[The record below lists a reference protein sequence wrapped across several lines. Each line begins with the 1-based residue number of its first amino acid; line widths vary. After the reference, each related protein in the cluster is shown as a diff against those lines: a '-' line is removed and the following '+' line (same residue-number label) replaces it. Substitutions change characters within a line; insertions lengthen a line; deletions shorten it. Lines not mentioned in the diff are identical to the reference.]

1 MGRRSTELSTGC
13 KENIITLL
21 QQSKRFGEVERL
33 LEIPKSTVFSV
44 WTKNSTRENVEN
56 LTQKLTQK
64 IH

>member
-13 KENIITLL
+13 KKTIITLL
-21 QQSKRFGEVERL
+21 QQSKSFGEVERL
-33 LEIPKSTVFSV
+33 LQIPKSIVFSV
-44 WTKNSTRENVEN
+44 WKTNSTRENVEN

>member
-21 QQSKRFGEVERL
+21 QQSKNFGEVERL

-44 WTKNSTRENVEN
+44 WKTNSIRENVEN
-56 LTQKLTQK
+56 LTQKLT
-64 IH
+64 

>member
-44 WTKNSTRENVEN
+44 WKKNSIRENVEN

>member
-44 WTKNSTRENVEN
+44 WKKNSTRENVEN